1 MANILFTTLLVFT
14 GAILAIGVLSTILII
29 LVMILRPKSPEEIA
43 ISDEEQ
49 SEWIRTHF

>member
-1 MANILFTTLLVFT
+1 MAHILLTALLIIASFMLVVGFLS
-14 GAILAIGVLSTILII
+14 AILAI
-29 LVMILRPKSPEEIA
+29 LVVVLRPKSPEEIA